1 MDFDDDMMGL
11 DDFDDEVFDEPI
23 FTDEIDDTYI
33 NEQIQIISPV
43 DEGKTEEG
51 SEINLLDAS
60 KKTEGKKELD
70 IDLNQGFE
78 VSEINLDAILGIDST
93 QK

>member
-60 KKTEGKKELD
+60 KKTEEKKELD

-93 QK
+93 QG